1 MYVPSNSVSADGCVR
16 LCRDMRLNNIE
27 SFFQQVL
34 IEPLLSD
41 SLGELVILMGPQPI
55 KLTYG
60 ENKADPEELKRG
72 QF

>member
-1 MYVPSNSVSADGCVR
+1 
-16 LCRDMRLNNIE
+16 MRLNNIE

-60 ENKADPEELKRG
+60 ENKADPEELKGG